1 MSNGPTSKATAQQQI
16 KVEPQPSQINSQI
29 FMKTLIMVR
38 IVGDATRLIDKIVNK
53 INQKIYG
60 MDLADIESER
70 AGVPGMD

>member
-1 MSNGPTSKATAQQQI
+1 
-16 KVEPQPSQINSQI
+16 
-29 FMKTLIMVR
+29 MKTLIMVR

-60 MDLADIESER
+60 MDLAGIESER